1 MKIVDSKTNNKI
13 GIGKIVNIDDKT
25 CHLYVTPQKDGKT
38 YYHLSYKMTL
48 PQPYQTMVKM
58 KEIAIN
64 DLEEITNHA
73 IADYEKLIQTKIN
86 LTKIEYTLDSQAK
99 RPYSKN
105 QLKEDLNEY
114 LQIPHKIT
122 ILKETGDYSVEK
134 YTKLINKKSKL
145 EQKLIIYNV
154 LNEDGTFK

>member
-1 MKIVDSKTNNKI
+1 MKVIDSKTNNQI

-25 CHLYVTPQKDGKT
+25 CHLYITPRKDGKT
-38 YYHLSYKMTL
+38 YYHLSYRMTL
-48 PQPYQTMVKM
+48 PQPYKTMVEM

-64 DLEEITNHA
+64 GLAEITNHA
-73 IADYEKLIQTKIN
+73 IEDYEKLIQTKIN

-114 LQIPHKIT
+114 LQIPNQIT
-122 ILKETGDYSVEK
+122 ILKETGDCSVEK
-134 YTKLINKKSKL
+134 YTKLINRKSKL
-145 EQKLIIYNV
+145 EQKLIECNL
-154 LNEDGTFK
+154 LNKDGTFK